1 MILCDFCD
9 LSLACHRDRGA
20 VGLIEKSN
28 AMDLDFEMDFN
39 IT

>member
-1 MILCDFCD
+1 MILCGLCD

-20 VGLIEKSN
+20 VGLIEKWN
-28 AMDLDFEMDFN
+28 AIDLDFEMGFN